1 MLALGERESALVA
14 LGELR
19 ARLSPN
25 AAVLGELLELTAP
38 EREVMV
44 RPNPLS
50 YQGSRPIVVGRITA
64 MPSRLTARLAEN
76 SRQS

>member
-38 EREVMV
+38 EREVLV

-50 YQGSRPIVVGRITA
+50 YQGCAIRVVDPLG
-64 MPSRLTARLAEN
+64 
-76 SRQS
+76 